1 MYQHSDLYNAY
12 HRLPLEPLSG
22 LQYPQFQI
30 LLNMVLILKNIKKK
44 KKKKKVS
51 TICFTEIY
59 SRKRLY
65 HQHMQN
71 KVRTFLEFIPSNT
84 GIFRE
89 FFEIKLL

>member
-44 KKKKKVS
+44 KKSVNHMLYRNIFKKKVVS
-51 TICFTEIY
+51 SAYAE
-59 SRKRLY
+59 
-65 HQHMQN
+65 
-71 KVRTFLEFIPSNT
+71 
-84 GIFRE
+84 
-89 FFEIKLL
+89 